1 MGGVVFAKDA
11 TLDIMVGG
19 DPAAV
24 ERCIPV
30 LRAIGRNII
39 RCGGVGNAH
48 ALKALANYVNACALI
63 NAIEALTIGKR
74 FGLDPKLMAE
84 ALTTMCA
91 GRNHPV
97 AKKVVPHILTRN
109 YDTGMAMGFIAK
121 DVKIAVST
129 AKSIGAFAPLAERV
143 PELWSA
149 AVEKIGRDHDQTEIV
164 RYWEEATGVR
174 L

>member
-19 DPAAV
+19 EAALI
-24 ERCIPV
+24 ERVRP
-30 LRAIGRNII
+30 LLQAIGRNVIH
-39 RCGGVGNAH
+39 CGGTGTAH

-63 NAIEALTIGKR
+63 NAIEAMTIGRR
-74 FGLDPKLMAE
+74 FGLDSKLMAQ

-97 AKKVVPHILTRN
+97 EKKVVPHVLTRK
-109 YDTGMAMGFIAK
+109 YGTGMAMGFIAK
-121 DVKIAVST
+121 DVRIAMET
-129 AKSIGAFAPLAERV
+129 ARSAGAFAPLGERV
-143 PELWSA
+143 SELWSA
-149 AVEKIGRDHDQTEIV
+149 AAEKLGAGLDQTEIA
-164 RYWEEATGVR
+164 RYWEDATGVR